1 MANFPL
7 RIIEYYLLRFFV
19 LSGTDLILY
28 SNEVEF
34 SLPVPLEILSAL
46 QPKNDQ
52 DDSAESG
59 EVDDGS
65 PARELLLVAER
76 VNTWSSEPEQSRIV
90 KLSLKSNFGRLQ
102 TIPEDQQLN
111 VIVDDN
117 EIMEDIPL
125 QSVLNTTGD
134 GECEAKSADA
144 QAEIEASN
152 GVEGQISAIV
162 DENYVVV
169 ADETD
174 LDALPYSF
182 EQVPYDSE
190 VVDEGY
196 DQQMDKLDQAI
207 FRDLGEIISE
217 KEPLADTENVCEE
230 EAQSPLLDK
239 VHDVDLGQA
248 SNVEEATPVVINE
261 QDHSSALSQPDT
273 LEYRTGNQT
282 HEDSIRDDGGGD
294 VTVHE
299 NPEENIETEAFD
311 KDENPGE
318 VNVSGFWDQEQKQGI
333 EGSVIENN
341 LTPEE
346 HDEVSDHKVSKSAA
360 ASHLMSENVVY
371 SHKDEENSEE
381 GSDFEFRN
389 EREQVATGEKVQ
401 KDEGSEGCL
410 DLTDRVTSES
420 SEEVDD
426 TTWDEDRL
434 KASKDAENAEDWSE
448 KKWHGDEDHEI
459 GVVPTKENAEVKQE
473 AISVPVKQSSREIKD
488 TANAENN
495 DIDESSDQSAED
507 VDKAEDCCETKSD
520 GDENY
525 ETVIVPTEENAELNQ
540 EATREPLEQTSGTN
554 GDTVST
560 KNSNEHKTSDQ
571 TIKHDETSKKSE
583 RMVAVTVREPEE
595 SLCIAPLGDNNTSPD
610 EERIEGRSGSG
621 TERHREG
628 DESNECCPRV
638 NIAEDGDRILD
649 AKVHET
655 CGVNEHF
662 ETQTE
667 YLRSDLAEKASGEES
682 MEKRSQGHFRLSE
695 ETWSASSSLGSVNN
709 DDVDANRIGR
719 TEMPTFEEKDLVDDA
734 VPASFDNV
742 GDDEGHALD
751 KGDEE
756 TDGFEGKVHQI

>member
-1 MANFPL
+1 MNVVYFVS
-7 RIIEYYLLRFFV
+7 FV

-34 SLPVPLEILSAL
+34 SLPVPHEILSAL

-52 DDSAESG
+52 DDSAESD

-76 VNTWSSEPEQSRIV
+76 VNTWSSESEQSRIV

-102 TIPEDQQLN
+102 TIPEDRQLN

-117 EIMEDIPL
+117 EIVEDIPL

-134 GECEAKSADA
+134 GECEARSADT

-162 DENYVVV
+162 DERYVV

-190 VVDEGY
+190 GVDEGY
-196 DQQMDKLDQAI
+196 DQPVDKLDEAI

-217 KEPLADTENVCEE
+217 KEPLADTENVCEGE
-230 EAQSPLLDK
+230 TQSPLVGK
-239 VHDVDLGQA
+239 VHNLEVGEA

-261 QDHSSALSQPDT
+261 QDHGSALSQPDT
-273 LEYRTGNQT
+273 LEYGTGNQT
-282 HEDSIRDDGGGD
+282 HEDLIRADGGGD

-311 KDENPGE
+311 KGENPGE
-318 VNVSGFWDQEQKQGI
+318 LNVSGFWNQEQKQGI
-333 EGSVIENN
+333 DGSVIEKD
-341 LTPEE
+341 LTSED
-346 HDEVSDHKVSKSAA
+346 HDEVSDHEVSKNAGG
-360 ASHLMSENVVY
+360 SHVMSENVVY
-371 SHKDEENSEE
+371 SHKNEENSDE
-381 GSDFEFRN
+381 GSDFEFRD
-389 EREQVATGEKVQ
+389 ERRQVATGEKVL
-401 KDEGSEGCL
+401 KDEGGEGCP
-410 DLTDRVTSES
+410 DSTDRVTSERS
-420 SEEVDD
+420 QEVDD
-426 TTWDEDRL
+426 NTWDEDRL

-448 KKWHGDEDHEI
+448 KKWLGDEDHET

-473 AISVPVKQSSREIKD
+473 TINVSLEQSSRETKD

-495 DIDESSDQSAED
+495 DVDESSDQSAEE
-507 VDKAEDCCETKSD
+507 VDNAEDCCEPKSD
-520 GDENY
+520 GDENC

-540 EATREPLEQTSGTN
+540 EATREPLEQTSGAN
-554 GDTVST
+554 RDT

-571 TIKHDETSKKSE
+571 TMKHDETSKKSE
-583 RMVAVTVREPEE
+583 GMVAVTVKEPEE
-595 SLCIAPLGDNNTSPD
+595 SLCIAPLGDNNTSP
-610 EERIEGRSGSG
+610 EEEQVERRSGSG
-621 TERHREG
+621 IERHREG
-628 DESNECCPRV
+628 DESNESYPRV

-655 CGVNEHF
+655 CGVHEPLK
-662 ETQTE
+662 TQTE

-682 MEKRSQGHFRLSE
+682 MEKRSQGNFRLSE
-695 ETWSASSSLGSVNN
+695 ETWSASSSLGSVKNN
-709 DDVDANRIGR
+709 DDVDANRMGP
-719 TEMPTFEEKDLVDDA
+719 TQMPTFEEKDLFDHA

-751 KGDEE
+751 TGDEE
-756 TDGFEGKVHQI
+756 ADGFEGEVHQI

>member
-1 MANFPL
+1 MNVIYFVS
-7 RIIEYYLLRFFV
+7 FV

-34 SLPVPLEILSAL
+34 SLPVPHEILSAL

-102 TIPEDQQLN
+102 TIPEDRQLN

-134 GECEAKSADA
+134 GECEAKSADT
-144 QAEIEASN
+144 QAEIEETN

-190 VVDEGY
+190 GVDEGY
-196 DQQMDKLDQAI
+196 DQPVDKLDEAI

-217 KEPLADTENVCEE
+217 KEPLAETENVCEGE
-230 EAQSPLLDK
+230 TQSPLVDK
-239 VHDVDLGQA
+239 VHDVDLGEA

-261 QDHSSALSQPDT
+261 QDHGSALSQPDT
-273 LEYRTGNQT
+273 LEYGTSNQT
-282 HEDSIRDDGGGD
+282 HEDLIRDDGGGD
-294 VTVHE
+294 VTAHE

-318 VNVSGFWDQEQKQGI
+318 LNVSGFWDQEQKQGI
-333 EGSVIENN
+333 EGSVIEND
-341 LTPEE
+341 LAPEE
-346 HDEVSDHKVSKSAA
+346 HDEVSDHEVSKNVAG
-360 ASHLMSENVVY
+360 SHVISENVVY
-371 SHKDEENSEE
+371 SHKNEENSDE
-381 GSDFEFRN
+381 GSDFEFRD
-389 EREQVATGEKVQ
+389 ERGQVATVEKVQ
-401 KDEGSEGCL
+401 KDEGGEGCL
-410 DLTDRVTSES
+410 DSTDRVTSERS
-420 SEEVDD
+420 QEVDD
-426 TTWDEDRL
+426 NTWDEDRL

-448 KKWHGDEDHEI
+448 KKWHGTEDEEA
-459 GVVPTKENAEVKQE
+459 GVVPTKENAEVKRE
-473 AISVPVKQSSREIKD
+473 AISVPLKQSSREIKD

-495 DIDESSDQSAED
+495 DVDESSDQSAEE
-507 VDKAEDCCETKSD
+507 VDNAEDCCETKSD
-520 GDENY
+520 SDENY
-525 ETVIVPTEENAELNQ
+525 ETVVVPTEENAELNQ
-540 EATREPLEQTSGTN
+540 EATREPLEQTSGAN
-554 GDTVST
+554 GDTVSA

-571 TIKHDETSKKSE
+571 TIKHDENCQKSE
-583 RMVAVTVREPEE
+583 GMVAVTVKEQEE

-610 EERIEGRSGSG
+610 EERVERRSGSG

-628 DESNECCPRV
+628 DESNESCPSV
-638 NIAEDGDRILD
+638 SIAEGGDRILD
-649 AKVHET
+649 TKVHET
-655 CGVNEHF
+655 CGVNEPF

-667 YLRSDLAEKASGEES
+667 NLRSDFAVKASGEES
-682 MEKRSQGHFRLSE
+682 MEKGSQGNLRLSE
-695 ETWSASSSLGSVNN
+695 EAWSASSSLGSVKNN
-709 DDVDANRIGR
+709 DDVDANRVGP

-734 VPASFDNV
+734 VPVSLDNV
-742 GDDEGHALD
+742 GGDEGHALD

-756 TDGFEGKVHQI
+756 TDDFEGKMHQI

>member
-1 MANFPL
+1 M
-7 RIIEYYLLRFFV
+7 
-19 LSGTDLILY
+19 
-28 SNEVEF
+28 EF
-34 SLPVPLEILSAL
+34 SLPVPHEILSAL
-46 QPKNDQ
+46 QPKDDQ

-90 KLSLKSNFGRLQ
+90 KLSLKSNFGTLE

-134 GECEAKSADA
+134 GECEAKSADT

-190 VVDEGY
+190 GVDEGY
-196 DQQMDKLDQAI
+196 NQPVDKVDEAI

-217 KEPLADTENVCEE
+217 KEPLPDTENVCEGE
-230 EAQSPLLDK
+230 TQSPLVDK
-239 VHDVDLGQA
+239 VHDVDLGEA
-248 SNVEEATPVVINE
+248 SNVEEATPLVINE
-261 QDHSSALSQPDT
+261 RDHSSALSQPDT
-273 LEYRTGNQT
+273 LEYETGNQT
-282 HEDSIRDDGGGD
+282 HEDLLRDDDGGD

-299 NPEENIETEAFD
+299 NPEENIETEEFD

-318 VNVSGFWDQEQKQGI
+318 LNVSGFWNQEQKQGI
-333 EGSVIENN
+333 EGSVIEND

-346 HDEVSDHKVSKSAA
+346 HDEVSDHKVSKNAA
-360 ASHLMSENVVY
+360 GSHVMSENVVY
-371 SHKDEENSEE
+371 SHKNEENAANEENSDE
-381 GSDFEFRN
+381 GSDFEFRD
-389 EREQVATGEKVQ
+389 ERGQVATSEKVQ

-410 DLTDRVTSES
+410 DSTDRVTSER
-420 SEEVDD
+420 SEKVDD
-426 TTWDEDRL
+426 NTWDEDRF
-434 KASKDAENAEDWSE
+434 KASKDAEDCTE
-448 KKWHGDEDHEI
+448 KKSHGDEDHEP
-459 GVVPTKENAEVKQE
+459 GVVPTKENAEVKRE
-473 AISVPVKQSSREIKD
+473 AISVPLKQSSREIKD

-495 DIDESSDQSAED
+495 DMDESSDQSAED
-507 VDKAEDCCETKSD
+507 VDNAEDCCETKSV

-525 ETVIVPTEENAELNQ
+525 ETVIVPTEENAVLNQ
-540 EATREPLEQTSGTN
+540 EATREPLEQTSGAI

-560 KNSNEHKTSDQ
+560 KTSNEHRTSDR

-583 RMVAVTVREPEE
+583 GMVAVTVKEPEE

-610 EERIEGRSGSG
+610 EEQVERRSGSD

-628 DESNECCPRV
+628 DESNESCPRV
-638 NIAEDGDRILD
+638 TIAEDFDLILD
-649 AKVHET
+649 ANVHES
-655 CGVNEHF
+655 CGDNEPF

-667 YLRSDLAEKASGEES
+667 NLRSDLAEKASGEEL
-682 MEKRSQGHFRLSE
+682 MEKRSQGNFRLSE

-709 DDVDANRIGR
+709 DDGDANRVGP

-742 GDDEGHALD
+742 EDDEGHGLD

>member
-1 MANFPL
+1 M
-7 RIIEYYLLRFFV
+7 RIVEYYLLRFFV

-34 SLPVPLEILSAL
+34 SLPVPHEILSAL

-90 KLSLKSNFGRLQ
+90 KLLLKSNVGGLQ

-111 VIVDDN
+111 VIVDYN

-125 QSVLNTTGD
+125 QSVLNTTED
-134 GECEAKSADA
+134 GECEAKSADT

-162 DENYVVV
+162 DENCVVV
-169 ADETD
+169 ADETN
-174 LDALPYSF
+174 LDALPDSF
-182 EQVPYDSE
+182 EQVRYDSE

-196 DQQMDKLDQAI
+196 DQQVDKLDQAI

-217 KEPLADTENVCEE
+217 KEPLADTENVCDG
-230 EAQSPLLDK
+230 EAQSPLVDK
-239 VHDVDLGQA
+239 VHDVDLGEA

-273 LEYRTGNQT
+273 LEYGTGNQT
-282 HEDSIRDDGGGD
+282 HEDLIRDDGSGD

-299 NPEENIETEAFD
+299 NPEENIETGAFD

-318 VNVSGFWDQEQKQGI
+318 LNFSGFWDQEQKQGT
-333 EGSVIENN
+333 EGSVIEND

-346 HDEVSDHKVSKSAA
+346 HDEVSDHEVSKNAA
-360 ASHLMSENVVY
+360 GSHVMSENVVY
-371 SHKDEENSEE
+371 SHKNEEKAANEEDADE
-381 GSDFEFRN
+381 GSDFESRD
-389 EREQVATGEKVQ
+389 ERGQVATGEKVQ
-401 KDEGSEGCL
+401 KDEGGDGCL
-410 DLTDRVTSES
+410 DSTDRVTSQR

-426 TTWDEDRL
+426 NTWDEDRL
-434 KASKDAENAEDWSE
+434 KASKDAEDCRE
-448 KKWHGDEDHEI
+448 KKWHGDEDHET

-473 AISVPVKQSSREIKD
+473 AISVPLKQPSSKIKD

-495 DIDESSDQSAED
+495 DMDESSDQSTKD
-507 VDKAEDCCETKSD
+507 VDNAEDCCVTKSN

-525 ETVIVPTEENAELNQ
+525 ETVIVPTAENAELNQ
-540 EATREPLEQTSGTN
+540 EAIREPLEQTSGAN

-560 KNSNEHKTSDQ
+560 KNSNEHKTSDR

-583 RMVAVTVREPEE
+583 GMVAVTVKEPKE

-610 EERIEGRSGSG
+610 EERVERRSGSG

-628 DESNECCPRV
+628 DESNESCPRV

-695 ETWSASSSLGSVNN
+695 ESWSASSSLGSVNN